1 MVQAD
6 LTDVEKSSIATK
18 LLNFGVGS
26 DLVTHY
32 VEHTSEYSRLNE
44 VDIYGTPP
52 TTTTTLSLFLF
63 FYFSLFNIF
72 FNMILTF

>member
-6 LTDVEKSSIATK
+6 LTDIEKSSIATK

-52 TTTTTLSLFLF
+52 TTTTLSLFLF
-63 FYFSLFNIF
+63 FYFF
-72 FNMILTF
+72 FSFQYFF

>member
-6 LTDVEKSSIATK
+6 LTDIEKSSIATK

-52 TTTTTLSLFLF
+52 TTTTLSLFLF
-63 FYFSLFNIF
+63 FLFFYFF
-72 FNMILTF
+72 FSFQYFF